1 MWFSPQL
8 GKRDAATGTRF
19 WSAGH
24 RCSDCKGAHQM
35 QTTTPIARLNVEQA
49 EARIAWVSQAR
60 CKEVDPDQLFVR
72 GAAQR
77 KAATICRHCPVL
89 MQCGADALD
98 NRVEFGVWGG
108 MTERQRRALLKQHP
122 EVTSWADFF
131 QAQRQHQVAM

>member
-1 MWFSPQL
+1 MQFAVGL
-8 GKRDAATGTRF
+8 GICALYTRF
-19 WSAGH
+19 WSAVT

-35 QTTTPIARLNVEQA
+35 HMTTPIARLDVEQA

-89 MQCGADALD
+89 MECGADALD

-108 MTERQRRALLKQHP
+108 MTERQRRALIKQHP
-122 EVTSWADFF
+122 EVTSWSDFF
-131 QAQRQHQVAM
+131 RVQRTQKVAM